1 MSAIDRFIDTPL
13 VLSRIGQLPVGFLSF
28 SPRRAAMATDPTSLP
43 SKVEEHFAVCPQF
56 RILLVG
62 NTGVGKSSLVMS
74 VFNLDIK
81 DIDIQHDRPGEADIK
96 RSYKSDANPRFIL
109 HDSKGF
115 EPGSKDTWDTVEQFI
130 RDRSSTK
137 QPLKERVHTIWLC
150 IQTPRTGSRLFEV
163 GDQKL
168 VSLADELHIPV
179 IIVFTKY
186 DLLYN
191 EKSRQRRKDFPA
203 ESADIRRRNAEDE
216 AAADLRKR
224 VHEYADFN
232 FKSVMWV
239 PVSTHPKYRNA
250 QGDGLQMLRELTS
263 VTRDRLHDIEGDL
276 LVLWATAQQINAQ
289 QKLNDSINVG
299 FSRYWIH
306 LGASTIFEGQVLW
319 NCISRIHRDMLAVW
333 NFHDPNQLL
342 SGQRFCTDMVKLIEP
357 LLTPPE
363 HYANTLSQTSELVSI
378 ASTITAAFGQVLAG
392 AGIAVF
398 AVRFLYGKYQRSP
411 LTALCLGAYI
421 VDLTLILHNLFI
433 TMLTQEPPRPVS
445 EAFLYDTFQ
454 NYKVSD
460 ASRVHGLVRDI
471 VDQRRTL
478 RPEEKIADLIR
489 NELKMETIH

>member
-1 MSAIDRFIDTPL
+1 
-13 VLSRIGQLPVGFLSF
+13 
-28 SPRRAAMATDPTSLP
+28 MATDPPSLP
-43 SKVEEHFAVCPQF
+43 SKVEEDFAKCPQF

-62 NTGVGKSSLVMS
+62 NTGVGKSSLVKD
-74 VFNLDIK
+74 VFNLDTK
-81 DIDIQHDRPGEADIK
+81 DIEVQHDRPGEADIN
-96 RSYKSDANPRFIL
+96 RSYKSDTNPRFIL

-115 EPGSKDTWDTVEQFI
+115 EPGSEDTWDTVEKFI
-130 RDRSSTK
+130 RDRSSTE

-150 IQTPRTGSRLFEV
+150 IQTPRIGSRLFET

-168 VSLADELHIPV
+168 VSLAGELQIPV

-191 EKSRQRRKDFPA
+191 EKSKQRRKEPLDT
-203 ESADIRRRNAEDE
+203 RRKNAEKD

-224 VHEYADFN
+224 VHEYPDFD
-232 FKSVMWV
+232 FKSVIWV
-239 PVSTHPKYRNA
+239 PVSTDPKYRNA
-250 QGDGLQMLRELTS
+250 QEDGLQMLRELTS
-263 VTRDRLHDIEGDL
+263 VTRDRLRDIEGDL

-289 QKLNDSINVG
+289 QKVNYSVNVG
-299 FSRYWIH
+299 FRKYWVD
-306 LGASTIFEGQVLW
+306 LGASTIFEGLVLW
-319 NCISRIHRDMLAVW
+319 DCISRIHRDILVVW
-333 NFHDPNQLL
+333 NFHDPDQLL
-342 SGQRFCTDMVKLIEP
+342 SGPGFCDDMVKLIEP

-363 HYANTLSQTSELVSI
+363 PYSNTLSQTSDLVSI
-378 ASTITAAFGQVLAG
+378 GSTIAATFGQVLAG
-392 AGIAVF
+392 AGIAAF

-411 LTALCLGAYI
+411 LIALCLGAYI

-445 EAFLYDTFQ
+445 EVLLYDTFQ

-489 NELKMETIH
+489 NELKMETVH